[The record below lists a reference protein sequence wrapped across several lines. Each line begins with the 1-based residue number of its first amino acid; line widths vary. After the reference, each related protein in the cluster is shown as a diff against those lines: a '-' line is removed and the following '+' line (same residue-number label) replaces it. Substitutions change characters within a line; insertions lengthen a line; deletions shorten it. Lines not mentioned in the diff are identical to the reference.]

1 MKIREGL
8 AMKIFWGGICG
19 IAGTTAFLFGSKA
32 IGFALCSACF
42 VLAAW
47 GAWEKKAAR
56 KSANPQVEE

>member
-1 MKIREGL
+1 
-8 AMKIFWGGICG
+8 MKIFWGGICG